1 MERKAIRKKI
11 RYIAVLI
18 CALLLFPLLPH
29 QSAQAAGVGYGDRF
43 GYTQLTTDAQKRAYT
58 VLEDQ
63 IANVSEFFIVK
74 PEESITLDDM
84 EAAADALTLDRMDFF
99 YFTYGNMHIAE
110 FEDGTLA
117 VNPRYIL
124 HKKATPGRSLSEL
137 AQLAGKPESQI
148 SNARFS
154 MLDGVNET
162 PGISLEE
169 IRVAKGVYEARVKNI
184 LQSIPTDA
192 DTIQEKVKYLHD
204 YLANNIVYQK
214 TVNDQNAYSAIV
226 EGKTVCAGYAKAYQD
241 LLTRLSIKCWYI
253 SGYARQP
260 HAWNVLWL
268 DGECVYTDVTW
279 ADQETYIQYGYY
291 NISKEKMEKDHT
303 MDPEYAAVL
312 GGCNHNDHQHQL
324 TAENVAGAVAMVM
337 EEHFPAVGNQ
347 LRVDYS
353 KVSNS
358 ITFHSSDPGVVTVT
372 DSGLM
377 TAVGNGS
384 AVITILLH
392 DQGCAHQYQITV
404 GTPHQHSITS
414 VPEVPAT
421 CCAYGYKSHYVC
433 SVCGDLFADAAG
445 QQPVAN
451 KALLVIPYND
461 HHIGLTH
468 VKGIAATCTADGTQ
482 DYWYCSDC
490 GDRFLDSNGNN
501 QISNMGNLRIP
512 ATGHN
517 AGAWQH
523 DAGKHWN
530 NCQACTWYMADTAGS
545 HTDSDGNY
553 QCDTCGYSMPL
564 PETTPTQPTETTP
577 PPTQPTVT
585 VPIETTPVPTQP
597 TVTVPIETTPVPT
610 QPTVTVP
617 IETTPAPTQPTVTIP
632 IETTPAPTQP
642 TETKPAPTQP
652 TETVPIETTPVPTK
666 PSETGPSQTQ
676 PTGSQPT
683 EESTTATDNAPEN
696 TTSAAPSEQEPAD
709 SDSPAIV
716 IVLCVIVVLLGLLA
730 GTFLFWKYFRKRH

>member
-29 QSAQAAGVGYGDRF
+29 QSAQAAGVGYCDRF

-63 IANVSEFFIVK
+63 IENVSEFFIVN
-74 PEESITLDDM
+74 PEESIALDDM
-84 EAAADALTLDRMDFF
+84 ETAADALALDRMDFF

-184 LQSIPTDA
+184 LQSIPADA

-204 YLANNIVYQK
+204 YLAKNIVYQK
-214 TVNDQNAYSAIV
+214 TINDQNAYSAIV
-226 EGKTVCAGYAKAYQD
+226 EGKTVCAGYAKSYQD

-268 DGECVYTDVTW
+268 NGECVYTDVTW

-291 NISKEKMEKDHT
+291 NISKEQMEKDHT

-312 GGCNHNDHQHQL
+312 GSCNHNDHQHQL

-347 LRVDYS
+347 LIIDYS

-358 ITFHSSDPGVVTVT
+358 ISFHSSDPSVVTVT
-372 DSGLM
+372 NSGLM

-384 AVITILLH
+384 AVVTILLH

-433 SVCGDLFADAAG
+433 GVCGDLFADAAG

-451 KALLVIPYND
+451 MALLVIPYND
-461 HHIGLTH
+461 HHIALTH
-468 VKGIAATCTADGTQ
+468 VKGTAATCTADGTQ

-523 DAGKHWN
+523 DAGKHWK
-530 NCQACTWYMADTAGS
+530 NCQSCAMYMADTASS
-545 HTDSDGNY
+545 HADADGNY
-553 QCDTCGYSMPL
+553 QCDTCGYNMPM
-564 PETTPTQPTETTP
+564 PETTPTQPT
-577 PPTQPTVT
+577 VT
-585 VPIETTPVPTQP
+585 VPT
-597 TVTVPIETTPVPT
+597 
-610 QPTVTVP
+610 
-617 IETTPAPTQPTVTIP
+617 ETTPAPTQPAETVP
-632 IETTPAPTQP
+632 PQTQP
-642 TETKPAPTQP
+642 TETIPAATEPTDSQ
-652 TETVPIETTPVPTK
+652 TEPTTPLHTEPAESVPG
-666 PSETGPSQTQ
+666 E
-676 PTGSQPT
+676 SQPT
-683 EESTTATDNAPEN
+683 EENKTPTTTIPNTIPATAP
-696 TTSAAPSEQEPAD
+696 TVQEQTG
-709 SDSPAIV
+709 SDSSIEV
-716 IVLCVIVVLLGLLA
+716 VVFCVIAVLLGLSA
-730 GTFLFWKYFRKRH
+730 GAFLLWKYLRKKC